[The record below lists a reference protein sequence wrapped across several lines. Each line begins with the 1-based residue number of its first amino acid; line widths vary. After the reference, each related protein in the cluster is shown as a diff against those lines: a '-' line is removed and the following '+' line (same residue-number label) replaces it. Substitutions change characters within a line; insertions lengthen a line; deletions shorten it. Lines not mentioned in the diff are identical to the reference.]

1 MKKAQN
7 RWSRILLTITLA
19 ALTAVCVLIIIA
31 IGVHLRQSFT
41 IKDAE
46 TIAVIRANFSQELVF
61 SLLGVAISVWIGLN
75 IYNVLSKEDLQVL
88 VEKTEETARRVE
100 ETAEKVT
107 EDAYTE
113 VVISKLRLMP
123 ADRIENYLASRFV
136 EIERLPC
143 DILKLIV
150 LLEDK
155 FNYAYALYVAG
166 SAVSD
171 LAPMIALI
179 CQIETLAQD
188 CHTQGI
194 ISEEQHRF
202 LGGYIALRKADFAFS
217 TLQYSSSHICE
228 KERMADAKKMIENYK
243 EALTQ
248 FFHAEFAWSVNNF
261 TAEECQGV
269 ALIQNS
275 ICGAYLVFAPWENW
289 DDDAHKD
296 AILAGE
302 TAIKFAGNI
311 QPHIRA
317 VFFRNLGAAHE
328 RDGDCKKAMEY
339 YQQAYSND
347 STDPKIL
354 HCIAS
359 LYRKE
364 LGKIIDR
371 ENVSKDEKEK
381 LLEQSTYWYWMELI
395 HRGGAMPK
403 DSWPVDLQKYAEK
416 LHAKKFQEQALR
428 DVLRLGE
435 KCRKELASMA
445 ESKS

>member
-1 MKKAQN
+1 MKKA
-7 RWSRILLTITLA
+7 RSKWSRVLLTVTLI
-19 ALTAVCVLIIIA
+19 ALTGVCLLIMA
-31 IGVHLRQSFT
+31 MTGVHLWKVFATDSP
-41 IKDAE
+41 E
-46 TIAVIRANFSQELVF
+46 TIAAIRANFSQELVF

-88 VEKTEETARRVE
+88 VEKTEETARRIE
-100 ETAEKVT
+100 ETAERVT

-123 ADRIENYLASRFV
+123 TDRIENYLASQLSNLK
-136 EIERLPC
+136 RLPR
-143 DILKLIV
+143 DILTCMIK
-150 LLEDK
+150 LEDK
-155 FNYAYALYVAG
+155 FNYAYSMYVANQYTK
-166 SAVSD
+166 A
-171 LAPMIALI
+171 M
-179 CQIETLAQD
+179 
-188 CHTQGI
+188 TQGLCI
-194 ISEEQHRF
+194 TDEIESMLIYGEGLDIDQTEF
-202 LGGYIALRKADFAFS
+202 LLAYIALRKADLTYFS
-217 TLQYSSSHICE
+217 FQCRHEKCREKAAMVILDRYRRALLKLFKIDDISFHFPPADYEVEQRQGIALLLNNICSTYLVLFPRKLTEGELQKAIE
-228 KERMADAKKMIENYK
+228 AGKKAE
-243 EALTQ
+243 
-248 FFHAEFAWSVNNF
+248 EFA
-261 TAEECQGV
+261 AEV
-269 ALIQNS
+269 
-275 ICGAYLVFAPWENW
+275 
-289 DDDAHKD
+289 
-296 AILAGE
+296 
-302 TAIKFAGNI
+302 

-317 VFFRNLGAAHE
+317 VFLRNLGVAYE
-328 RDGDCKKAMEY
+328 LNGDWGDAMKCY
-339 YQQAYSND
+339 YRAYCND
-347 STDPKIL
+347 PTAPKVL